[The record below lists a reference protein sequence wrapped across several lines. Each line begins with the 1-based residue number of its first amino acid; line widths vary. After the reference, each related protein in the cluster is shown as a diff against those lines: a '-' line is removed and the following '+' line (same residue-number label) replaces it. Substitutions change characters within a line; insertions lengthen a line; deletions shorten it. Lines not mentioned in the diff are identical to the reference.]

1 MTPCRGRGSLAFPD
15 VAPRTGSSRAF
26 GALVAGLVV
35 AAAMVLAPSSP
46 RSVEASNANDVVAV
60 VFEGGGFGH
69 GRGMSQWGALGY
81 AVDYAWTFDQILGHY
96 FGNTELTPLTDA
108 DFVGV
113 APGRMTVELT
123 AMRVSRSSSSYPGAT
138 VVVSST
144 GQARWLGDDQ
154 ERSFGALKAREVP
167 GRERVYEVFGRA
179 ATSCQA
185 SGSLAIPDGPLS
197 KGDEGDAVRVVQQFL
212 TELGFAPGGID
223 GDYGNLTTAAVIR
236 FQDAARA
243 AGRYSDVSDGIW
255 GPLTAAAA
263 RIYVDESRSGWEL
276 LGEVTGEVGAPIVS
290 FTTPGS
296 QDPATP
302 VAEVLTVCTPRG
314 PVQYRGVISVANGTD
329 GENVTVND
337 VALEDYVRGVVSKEM
352 SDAWGNAGEG
362 AGLHALRAQAV
373 SARSYAVAQ
382 GSTTATG
389 RRFSY
394 AKTCD
399 SMSCQVYGGASAEGP
414 NGTIA
419 VADTAGLVLRRDGG
433 VMSTEYSASSGGV
446 TAGGAYPS
454 VEDLGDAYLDN
465 PRHTW
470 TRMVSPSAILGR
482 CSGHGGQLRSVTTE
496 ADPTLV
502 AQGFVGRY
510 AQRTR
515 VTGPNGSCTIR
526 NESLRTGLDLPS
538 GAFEVRVVTR
548 GPALDADFAFIADSV
563 GEGLVRVTGA
573 LPRLVDGLFRDTVYD
588 AVANRRTVA
597 PAATPTHGLGIAED
611 LEGSPAVV
619 VIGLGYNDGARFSAS
634 MVDAMMTELVAKGVQ
649 RVGWIGLSER
659 NDFYAPANQVLRDA
673 TRRWDQLRF
682 LDWNAVSS
690 APDQRTWFTDY
701 GRRYDGVHLSTTGS
715 VEMALWLR
723 TEIEGLAAGAR
734 SVAADPNRTTTTTGP
749 TTTTTTV
756 PLTPIK
762 VTPRRLL
769 RVPVSQVATSGGP
782 AVAALPSGTRAVAV
796 NVTAVDPEAA
806 GYLTV
811 WPCASERPETSVLNV
826 TAGTVV
832 PNSLIAP
839 LDANG
844 EVCIYSSV
852 ATHVLVDLAGGF
864 GTQVEPLAAPQRLV
878 DTRVGIGAPV
888 GEATRARLRVPRTAQ
903 AAALTVTVVNPRQ
916 AGFVTL
922 WPCDQTRPETSVL
935 NYVKGQT
942 VANSIVVP
950 VDAERRVC
958 VYTSSPTHVL
968 VDLEGLVRSGY
979 EAVGPVRLVDTR
991 HAIGA
996 PSGRRRSWTV
1006 ETADHL
1012 SGASAVAINLTTVNP
1027 TAAGYLTVWPC
1038 DRTRPETSVL
1048 NYAAGQTVANSM
1060 VVPVGA
1066 DGRICVAASEPTHLL
1081 VDLAGAM
1088 TEGFTAMGPSRIVDT
1103 RVMIGP
1109 RPGT

>member
-1 MTPCRGRGSLAFPD
+1 M
-15 VAPRTGSSRAF
+15 APRSTPRRAF
-26 GALVAGLVV
+26 ASLCV
-35 AAAMVLAPSSP
+35 AAVAAVAMIVAPSSP
-46 RSVEASNANDVVAV
+46 DRAEASSASDAVAV

-81 AVDYAWTFDQILGHY
+81 AVDYGWSFDQILGHY
-96 FGNTELTPLTDA
+96 FGNTALGPLTDA

-113 APGRMTVELT
+113 SPGRMSVELT
-123 AMRVSRSSSSYPGAT
+123 AMRVTRNSSNYPGAT

-144 GQARWLGDDQ
+144 GQAQWVADPEQRV
-154 ERSFGALKAREVP
+154 FGALKAREVP
-167 GRERVYEVFGRA
+167 GRERVYEIFGRA

-185 SGSLAIPDGPLS
+185 SGSLAIPEGPLS
-197 KGDEGDAVRVVQQFL
+197 KGDEGDEVRVVQQFL

-243 AGRYSDVSDGIW
+243 AGRYDDVSDGVW
-255 GPLTAAAA
+255 GPLSAAAA
-263 RIYVDESRSGWEL
+263 RIYIDESRSGWEL
-276 LGEVTGEVGAPIVS
+276 LGEATGEVGAMIAG

-296 QDPATP
+296 EDSATP
-302 VAEVLTVCTPRG
+302 RSEVLTVCTPQG
-314 PVQYRGVISVANGTD
+314 PVQYRGVIGVANGTD

-352 SDAWGNAGEG
+352 SDAWGDAGGG
-362 AGLHALRAQAV
+362 AGLQALRAQAV

-382 GSTTATG
+382 GLASSSG

-419 VADTAGLVLRRDGG
+419 VADTAGLVLRRDGR

-454 VEDLGDAYLDN
+454 VEDLGDAYIDN

-482 CSGHGGQLRSVTTE
+482 CSGHGGSLVGITTE
-496 ADPTLV
+496 TDPSLL
-502 AQGFVGRY
+502 ASGFTGRY
-510 AQRTR
+510 AERTR
-515 VTGPNGSCTIR
+515 VTGPSGSCTIR
-526 NESLRTGLDLPS
+526 NESLRTGLGLPS
-538 GAFEVRVVTR
+538 GAFSVRLITR

-573 LPRLVDGLFRDTVYD
+573 LPRLVDGLFRDTTYD

-597 PAATPTHGLGIAED
+597 PGATPLDGLGVARA

-619 VIGLGYNDGARFSAS
+619 VVGLGYNDGARFSAA
-634 MVDAMMTELVAKGVQ
+634 MVDAVMSELVDMGVQ

-659 NDFYAPANQVLRDA
+659 NEFYAPANRVLRDA
-673 TRRWDQLRF
+673 TSRWSQLSV

-690 APDQRTWFTDY
+690 AEEHRPFFTDY

-723 TEIEGLAAGAR
+723 TEIERLATGAR
-734 SVAADPNRTTTTTGP
+734 AVAPDPNRSTTTTTRAP
-749 TTTTTTV
+749 TTTTTTI

-762 VTPRRLL
+762 VTPKRLL
-769 RVPVSQVATSGGP
+769 RVPVSGLSTAGGLASTS
-782 AVAALPSGTRAVAV
+782 LPSGTRAVAV
-796 NVTAVDPEAA
+796 NVTAVDPDAA

-826 TAGTVV
+826 TARSVI
-832 PNSLIAP
+832 PNSLLAP
-839 LDANG
+839 VDANG

-852 ATHVLVDLAGGF
+852 ATHVLVDLAGGLGF
-864 GTQVEPLAAPQRLV
+864 QVEPLETPVRKV
-878 DTRVGIGAPV
+878 DTRLGIGAPV
-888 GEATRARLRVPRTAQ
+888 GEATRARLRVSKTAQ
-903 AAALTVTVVNPRQ
+903 AAAVTVTVVEPRQ

-922 WPCDQTRPETSVL
+922 WPCDQPRPETSVL
-935 NYVKGQT
+935 NYARGQT
-942 VANSIVVP
+942 VANSVVVP
-950 VDAERRVC
+950 VDAERRLC
-958 VYTSSPTHVL
+958 VYASSPTHVL

-979 EAVGPVRLVDTR
+979 RAVGPVRLVDTR
-991 HAIGA
+991 HGIGA
-996 PSGRRRSWTV
+996 PSGRSQSWTV
-1006 ETADHL
+1006 TTARYVE
-1012 SGASAVAINLTTVNP
+1012 GAEAVAVTLTTVNP

-1038 DRTRPETSVL
+1038 DRARPDTSVV
-1048 NYAAGQTVANSM
+1048 NFAAGQTVANSM
-1060 VVPVGA
+1060 VVPVA
-1066 DGRICVAASEPTHLL
+1066 DDGTICVASSEPTDLI
-1081 VDLAGAM
+1081 VDLAGGVM
-1088 TEGFTAMGPSRIVDT
+1088 DGFTAVGPTRIVDT
-1103 RVMIGP
+1103 RYMVGP